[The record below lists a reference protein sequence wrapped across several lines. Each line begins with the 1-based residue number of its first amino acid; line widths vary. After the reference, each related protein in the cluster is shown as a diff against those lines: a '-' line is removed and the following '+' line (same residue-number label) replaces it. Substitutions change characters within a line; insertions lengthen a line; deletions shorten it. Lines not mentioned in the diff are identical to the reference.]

1 VRKEKVE
8 TWPPNA
14 PPLRE
19 KEIGQ
24 MVVEWGV
31 GKL

>member
-1 VRKEKVE
+1 MAQN
-8 TWPPNA
+8 PP

-24 MVVEWGV
+24 MGVEWGV
-31 GKL
+31 GNCG